1 VVGEVARHSWGVP
14 ERELARHEARRG
26 RRHAYGPADPERT
39 ALVVVDVV
47 AFFADESPFVRGIL
61 PTISEV
67 AARLRSAGG
76 SVVWVVPRVG
86 EPSEWE
92 VGFFG
97 PEVAARYAASG
108 GAAAPADRLAAG
120 LDRSPAD
127 LVVEKRLASALFP
140 GSSALGDLLDERA
153 IRRVWIAG
161 TVTSVCCEST
171 ARDAAAL
178 GYEVVVLGDACADV
192 TDDAHNASLRTVFRS
207 FGDVRST
214 ADVLTE
220 LTDPT

>member
-26 RRHAYGPADPERT
+26 RRHAYGPADPVRT

-47 AFFADESPFVRGIL
+47 AFFADESPYVRGII
-61 PTISEV
+61 PTIEET
-67 AARLRSAGG
+67 AGRLRAAGG
-76 SVVWVVPRVG
+76 LVAWVVPRVG
-86 EPSEWE
+86 PPTDWE
-92 VGFFG
+92 IGFYG

-108 GAAAPADRLAAG
+108 GAASPADRLAPG
-120 LDRSPAD
+120 LDRHD
-127 LVVEKRLASALFP
+127 GDVIVEKRLASALFP
-140 GSSALGDLLDERA
+140 GSSELGAVLEERE

-192 TDDAHNASLRTVFRS
+192 TDAAHDASLRTVHRS
-207 FGDVRST
+207 FGDVRS
-214 ADVLTE
+214 AAEVLAE
-220 LTDPT
+220 LVVPT

>member
-1 VVGEVARHSWGVP
+1 MGEVARHSWAVP

-26 RRHAYGPADPERT
+26 RRHAYGPADPALT

-47 AFFADESPFVRGIL
+47 GFFADESALVRGII

-67 AARLRSAGG
+67 AAALRSAGG

-86 EPSEWE
+86 EPSAWE

-97 PEVAARYAASG
+97 AEVAARYAASG
-108 GAAAPADRLAAG
+108 GAAVPADRLAAG
-120 LDRSPAD
+120 LDRDEGD

-140 GSSALGDLLDERA
+140 GSSDLGALLDARGV
-153 IRRVWIAG
+153 RRLWIAG

-178 GYEVVVLGDACADV
+178 GYEVVVLGDACADAS
-192 TDDAHNASLRTVFRS
+192 DDAHNASLRTIYRS
-207 FGDVRST
+207 FGDVRAS
-214 ADVLTE
+214 ADVLAE
-220 LTDPT
+220 LT